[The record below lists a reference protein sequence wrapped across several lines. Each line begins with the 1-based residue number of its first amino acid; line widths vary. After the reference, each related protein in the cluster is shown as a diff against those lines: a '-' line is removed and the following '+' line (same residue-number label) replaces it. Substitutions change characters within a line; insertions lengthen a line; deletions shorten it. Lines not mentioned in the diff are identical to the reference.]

1 MNITN
6 NILKACLGNVYFING
21 TAYAGKSTM
30 VRMLA
35 EKHNMIHCGENYHST
50 LADGIATPEAQP
62 NISYF
67 RTMSGWQEFIGR
79 TPDEYERWI
88 MGTTKEVSE
97 FEIVMLL
104 QLATSGRK
112 IIVDTNLEVEDLREV
127 SDYRRV
133 AIMLSPQRMS
143 VDRFFD
149 REDADKQFLLQ
160 QIQLAEDP
168 EKAME
173 NFRACMARINSQ
185 ERYDQFDNSGFFTLY
200 REETDK
206 DTRYEV
212 MEKLERHF
220 GLVSA

>member
-1 MNITN
+1 MNISS
-6 NILKACLGNVYFING
+6 NILKACLKNVYFING

-35 EKHNMIHCGENYHST
+35 EKHDMIHCGENYHSK
-50 LADGIATPEAQP
+50 LADGIATPEVQP

-67 RTMSGWQEFIGR
+67 STMRDWQEFIGR
-79 TPDEYERWI
+79 TPEEYERWI
-88 MGTTKEVSE
+88 VGTTKEVSE

-104 QLATSGRK
+104 QLATSGKK
-112 IIVDTNLEVEDLREV
+112 IIVDTNLEVEDLREI
-127 SDYRRV
+127 SDYHRV

-149 REDADKQFLLQ
+149 REDADKQFILR

-168 EKAME
+168 VKAMK

-185 ERYDQFDNSGFFTLY
+185 ERHDQFENSGFFTLY
-200 REETDK
+200 REETDE
-206 DTRYEV
+206 DTRADV
-212 MEKLERHF
+212 MCRLEKHF
-220 GLVSA
+220 GLVSG